1 MNRVLKKIFSFE
13 NIVWIN
19 NQVFSLIDINKS
31 LEEKIKNLEI
41 ENILIKNEN
50 V

>member
-13 NIVWIN
+13 NVVWIN

-31 LEEKIKNLEI
+31 LEEKFKNLEI